1 MAKKK
6 APSKRAQERAALQ
19 KLYASATLSGLQ
31 NLLDMGK
38 LDLKEVRKYYTDA
51 RSKAVKRVERIE
63 KSDVPFTDAAPE
75 FRRTKEL
82 SDEDLLKAVAQVNKF
97 LRRPTRLQDRR
108 EAYKDLIDDLHSKGL
123 TFVNMNNLKQ
133 WDRFRTWV
141 KAKGIINLPYVD
153 GSVIADIF
161 KTSLKEG
168 NANSKRWNE
177 LYSEFKS
184 MLGGQGRKRRS
195 RNRRK

>member
-19 KLYASATLSGLQ
+19 ELYSGATLSGLQ

-51 RSKAVKRVERIE
+51 RSKAVKRVARIE
-63 KSDVPFTDAAPE
+63 KSDVPFTDAAPD

-97 LRRPTRLQDRR
+97 LRAPTRVQERR
-108 EAYKDLIDDLHSKGL
+108 EAYKELLDDLHSKGL
-123 TFVNMNNLKQ
+123 DFLNMKNLKQ
-133 WDRFRTWV
+133 WDRFRKWV
-141 KAKGIINLPYVD
+141 KAKGIINLPYSD
-153 GSVIADIF
+153 GSVLADIF
-161 KTSLKEG
+161 KASLKED

-177 LYSEFKS
+177 LYTEFQSK
-184 MLGGQGRKRRS
+184 LGKRGRRRHS
-195 RNRRK
+195 RMRGK